1 MTARQPTRDGPGSLR
16 SRWGSNRARDSLFG
30 AALVVPALI
39 IFLLLAA
46 RPVGE
51 VLLTSFFR
59 RDLTHPELGQPF
71 VGFENYRQLIGLS
84 TFWPTVTNSVVLSL
98 SSAVAQIILGF
109 GAALLLDRAFRLRP
123 LLRASVLLPWA
134 MPTIVAAFV
143 FRWLFDASFGPIN
156 AVLDSLGIIS
166 QPVAWLGSP
175 ETALATVIGVHIWKG
190 LPFVILIFLAALQ
203 TLPRDLKDAASVDGA
218 GYWQE
223 LRWVTLPQLRYI
235 IAITFILRVI
245 WTFNWFDLTYLL
257 TGGGP
262 GGATMTLPIA
272 VYITAFRTYQL
283 GQSAAYATMIAAV
296 LMVVTVIFL
305 RLTTR
310 ADRA

>member
-1 MTARQPTRDGPGSLR
+1 
-16 SRWGSNRARDSLFG
+16 
-30 AALVVPALI
+30 
-39 IFLLLAA
+39 
-46 RPVGE
+46 
-51 VLLTSFFR
+51 
-59 RDLTHPELGQPF
+59 
-71 VGFENYRQLIGLS
+71 
-84 TFWPTVTNSVVLSL
+84 
-98 SSAVAQIILGF
+98 
-109 GAALLLDRAFRLRP
+109 
-123 LLRASVLLPWA
+123 LRASVLLPWA

-166 QPVAWLGSP
+166 SPVAWLGSP
-175 ETALATVIGVHIWKG
+175 DTALPTVIAVHIWKG

-235 IAITFILRVI
+235 IAITFILRIV

-310 ADRA
+310 ADRV